1 MAQTYTLDEAA
12 HKLGISAD
20 DLKRRL
26 RDEWKHIR
34 AFRDGATLRF
44 RANDIDELSRTLT
57 EGSGDDLRLGRSSE
71 QVTVPGKAA
80 GDDPLVLSSDDVFV
94 LSPEEKDKSKSS
106 SGKIKA
112 GKPDSDVRLEKK
124 PGAKKPPADDES
136 ILTEEIQIDLP
147 ASSKSG
153 KLGGKSG
160 RLAGGSG
167 KIAKGDSG
175 KIAKSDSGK
184 LAKGDSGKMAGQS
197 GTKLPGQSGTRLPAV
212 PQEDSSEFELSLQP
226 TTESSDEFEL
236 ALNDSDEV
244 PLGDAPKPKSGSSGI
259 NLHRPSDSGPSLEKK
274 KGKKDASTSDEEI
287 DFELSLDSGASSM
300 RLGPSGKR
308 PPDSD
313 SEFELTLDDSDP
325 LATPVGDAT
334 AAADEPK
341 GDIFETDFEIPALDD
356 TSGSEAVNLE
366 EADTDLESS
375 DFDLALE
382 EGDAASEDE
391 SGSQVVVIDEDEGTR
406 PKHLV
411 SPGKRRAP
419 KEVDEG
425 EVSYDDLEEGE
436 SASKALRG
444 VRGEV
449 EEEEEGERVVVA
461 AGPATWPGWVSI
473 PLLIGTFLIFLG
485 GIMSYE
491 LLNGMWGYHQPTP
504 PASYVVDGVA
514 NVLGA
519 EPGK

>member
-12 HKLGISAD
+12 QKLGISAD

-26 RDEWKHIR
+26 RDDWKHIR

-71 QVTVPGKAA
+71 EVKVPGQAG

-94 LSPEEKDKSKSS
+94 LSPEDKDKSKSS

-124 PGAKKPPADDES
+124 GGAKKPPADDES

-153 KLGGKSG
+153 KLGSKSG

-167 KIAKGDSG
+167 KIIKGDSG

-184 LAKGDSGKMAGQS
+184 IAKGDSGKMAGQS
-197 GTKLPGQSGTRLPAV
+197 GTKLPGQSGTRLPQV

-274 KGKKDASTSDEEI
+274 RKKDASTSDEEI

-308 PPDSD
+308 APESD

-325 LATPVGDAT
+325 LATPVGDQT

-382 EGDAASEDE
+382 EGDAAPEDE
-391 SGSQVVVIDEDEGTR
+391 SGSQVVVIDEDEGAR
-406 PKHLV
+406 PRHLV
-411 SPGKRRAP
+411 SPGKRRAA

-425 EVSYDDLEEGE
+425 EVSYDDLEESE

-449 EEEEEGERVVVA
+449 EEEEEGERVAVA
-461 AGPATWPGWVSI
+461 AASAPWPGWVSI
-473 PLLIGTFLIFLG
+473 PLLLATIFIFLG

-504 PASYVVDGVA
+504 PASYVVDSVA
-514 NVLGA
+514 NVIGA